1 MLKFILW
8 LTTLVLFAFTAG
20 FQVIIFWGL
29 FRYQNIVL
37 YDYSK
42 FWNITEF
49 VLAILIFLLAL
60 FALGYF
66 VGYLIGK
73 VKHGMSLLE

>member
-1 MLKFILW
+1 MKFILW
-8 LTTLVLFAFTAG
+8 LTALILFLFTAG

-29 FRYQNIVL
+29 FQYQEVVL
-37 YDYSK
+37 YDFNH